1 MATLKLLNV
10 GNSCYINSS
19 LQLLYSVT
27 KFRDFICRRDF
38 HMPGHTWSQPVC
50 EELHYLFTNPSQLN
64 SACTLRHLVA
74 VSMSNNN
81 FNNAT
86 MQDSEEFLLAT
97 LEIVFKELSEYNVV
111 GRAMIGEFIGRESR
125 IRKFQLQNV
134 SGSCPVCQTLPRGE
148 EENFKVLTLDL
159 PIVTDIS
166 LELSSLIAS
175 HFAESFQTTPMKCSN
190 CCKCRNN
197 CPQTGK
203 CRLRPSVEQLSIVK
217 SPDELII
224 RLNRFNNGFKN
235 QTHVIPDEFIQLNE
249 DFFRLKVSVDHI
261 GSTLNSGHYIAHI
274 KSGGKWITC
283 NDSNISESFNEMCGR
298 SRNNFY
304 YLYSKIVKTKS
315 AIRLCG
321 EWQEL
326 KGRTLPVGPY
336 DTYCAGLANLIFI
349 PAPTST
355 ATLRLGLTL

>member
-1 MATLKLLNV
+1 MSNTMATLKLLNI
-10 GNSCYINSS
+10 GNSCYINSC
-19 LQLLYSVT
+19 LQLLYSLP
-27 KFRDFICRRDF
+27 KFRDFISRRDF
-38 HMPGHTWSQPVC
+38 HMPGHTWPQPVC
-50 EELHYLFTNPSQLN
+50 EELYYLFTNPSQLN
-64 SACTLRHLVA
+64 SACTLRHLIS

-81 FNNAT
+81 FNNAS
-86 MQDSEEFLLAT
+86 MQDSEEFFLAT
-97 LEIVFKELSEYNVV
+97 LESVFKELSEYNVI
-111 GRAMIGEFIGRESR
+111 GRAMIGEFTGRESR
-125 IRKFQLQNV
+125 IRKFQSQTV

-159 PIVTDIS
+159 PVVTDIS
-166 LELSSLIAS
+166 LELSSLLAS
-175 HFAESFQTTPMKCSN
+175 HFAESLETTPMKCSN
-190 CCKCRNN
+190 CCKCQNN
-197 CPQTGK
+197 CPQSGK

-298 SRNNFY
+298 SRNNYY
-304 YLYSKIVKTKS
+304 YLYSKIIKPKS
-315 AIRLCG
+315 AIYLFG

-326 KGRTLPVGPY
+326 KGRTLPEG
-336 DTYCAGLANLIFI
+336 
-349 PAPTST
+349 
-355 ATLRLGLTL
+355 